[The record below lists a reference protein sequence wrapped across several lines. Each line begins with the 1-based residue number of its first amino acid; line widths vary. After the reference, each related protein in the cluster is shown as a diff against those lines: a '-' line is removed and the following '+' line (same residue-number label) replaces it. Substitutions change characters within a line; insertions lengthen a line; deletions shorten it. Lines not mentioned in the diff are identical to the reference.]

1 MYVINILSFWEFKN
15 LSSGHSQETLTKITQ
30 QHKELYDRNNNRQ
43 LAYATVN
50 HESLGKRPALE
61 QCLSISKLIT
71 MNSDFGKEGEKKIYL
86 LSATVTKS

>member
-1 MYVINILSFWEFKN
+1 MLLTSYLFENLKIYHPDILKKQ
-15 LSSGHSQETLTKITQ
+15 LLTKITQ

-50 HESLGKRPALE
+50 HESLGKRPASE
-61 QCLSISKLIT
+61 QCLSIPKLIT

-86 LSATVTKS
+86 LSATVTL